1 MYHLLIQSHNTS
13 KDLFY
18 NHSLNFTEK
27 ISYEIKKGSWKIVLT
42 TFQIEEINNISEI
55 SKTSNNEQGWTP
67 VTYLNV
73 LHRNVIPKQLQ
84 HFFLNGLQK
93 YYQLPILGTFDM
105 SGYFHPKRW
114 CQLFFLIGLYSTQ
127 GWKVATRHGVTRKR
141 STKKIPAY
149 RKSV

>member
-1 MYHLLIQSHNTS
+1 MYHLLIHSHNTS

-27 ISYEIKKGSWKIVLT
+27 ISNEIKKGSWKIVLT
-42 TFQIEEINNISEI
+42 TFQIEEINISEI
-55 SKTSNNEQGWTP
+55 SKTSNNEQDWTP
-67 VTYLNV
+67 ITHLNI
-73 LHRNVIPKQLQ
+73 LHRNGIPKQLQ

-93 YYQLPILGTFDM
+93 YYQLSILGTFDM
-105 SGYFHPKRW
+105 SGYFHHKRW
-114 CQLFFLIGLYSTQ
+114 CQLFFLIGIHSMQ
-127 GWKVATRHGVTRKR
+127 GWTVTTRHGDTRKR